1 MLGPCLPQHKG
12 KKTLVLDLDETL
24 VHSQFNAVK
33 NPDYVIPVD
42 IDGRYCNIYVLKRPG
57 AEYFL
62 QQMSQYYEVVIFTA
76 SLSKY
81 ADPLMDQ
88 MDPYGYTVNR
98 LFREHCTYRN
108 GVFVKDMSQIGRHMK
123 DSIIIDNSPTS
134 YSMQPEC
141 ALPILSWYD
150 DPRDKA
156 LYDLIPLLILMSK
169 VNDVRDVIPRFVKNN
184 IIDFTVAIPLCE
196 HFVNFNKQKE

>member
-1 MLGPCLPQHKG
+1 
-12 KKTLVLDLDETL
+12 
-24 VHSQFNAVK
+24 
-33 NPDYVIPVD
+33 
-42 IDGRYCNIYVLKRPG
+42 
-57 AEYFL
+57 
-62 QQMSQYYEVVIFTA
+62 
-76 SLSKY
+76 
-81 ADPLMDQ
+81 
-88 MDPYGYTVNR
+88 
-98 LFREHCTYRN
+98 
-108 GVFVKDMSQIGRHMK
+108 MK

-196 HFVNFNKQKE
+196 HFANFNKQKE